1 MNDELTEQGIIHK
14 PNKAVSPMNSEE
26 KVKVRVN
33 TAEVLRVLKQDFEAS
48 KRLRHRNDEKI
59 RQWRR
64 EYNGEPYGN
73 ERKGRSKIIARMIKK
88 QSEWQHASLVDPFVS
103 TADIIRAKPVTWEDR
118 EISPKVEIL
127 LNTQFCRQFDRFNF
141 MNKAIKV
148 LDQEGTCVIR
158 TGWKYKEDIIKEQ
171 IKVEQPNP
179 EFIQAREQLAMMQQ
193 ELTQYEPII
202 AQSQQTMSMLEGQ
215 GIEPGQAIQA
225 GMLDPAI
232 IEQGQVAMQE
242 SQAIQEQ
249 IEQFSQQLQ
258 QIPQTIL
265 VPKIIERQKAVVN
278 EPTAMVCRNEDI
290 FIDPTC
296 QDDMDNCQFVIYRYE
311 TDMTSLK
318 RAGIY
323 KNLDKVTLSLK
334 DAEYMSKDRD
344 LKGYDPTF
352 EFSDVARKKLVVY
365 EYWGNYDIDNDGEAE
380 AIVCTWIG
388 NTIIQ
393 LRDNPFPDK
402 KPPFIVVPFNSIPF
416 SLYGESN
423 AELLSENQ
431 KVATAIIRGLVDNM
445 AMSNNGQK
453 GIRKGALDEY
463 NLSKFMNGENFE
475 FNANPNDFYD
485 GHFNEFPAS
494 ALNFL
499 QILNNEAESITGV
512 KNFGQGMTG
521 ISLGTTAT
529 GAQAVMDSAAVRRLN
544 IVRNIAE
551 NLVKPLL
558 RKWLAYDAEFLDEET
573 QFRITNEEFI
583 WLKRDDLGA
592 KIDIDLAISTSE
604 DNKSTA
610 SELGFLLQT
619 IGPNEDPEIRKII
632 ISDICDL
639 YNKPELA
646 KKIREYQPQ
655 PDPLQQRLQELQIE
669 MLEAQIENERAKGG
683 RAEVDSDLKRAK
695 TDVERAKAE
704 NIASNTD
711 KTDLDYLQQYYG
723 VQNKSKQEFEL
734 EKNREN
740 NEAKLTAEALKLLGN
755 LDRKNTL

>member
-1 MNDELTEQGIIHK
+1 MNDELTQQGVIHK

-26 KVKVRVN
+26 KVKVKVN
-33 TAEVLRVLKQDFEAS
+33 TAEVLRILKQDFEAS
-48 KRLRHRNDEKI
+48 RRLRYRNDEKI

-103 TADIIRAKPVTWEDR
+103 TPDIIRAKPVTWEDK
-118 EISPKVEIL
+118 EISPKVQIL

-179 EFIQAREQLAMMQQ
+179 EFIQAGQQLAMMQEQ
-193 ELTQYEPII
+193 LAQYEPIV
-202 AQSQQTMSMLEGQ
+202 AQFQQTMGMLEQQ
-215 GIEPGQAIQA
+215 GINPEQAIQA
-225 GMLDPAI
+225 GMLDPAMM
-232 IEQGQVAMQE
+232 EQGQIAMQE

-249 IEQFSQQLQ
+249 IQQLGGQLQ

-265 VPKIIERQKAVVN
+265 VPQIIERKKAVVN

-296 QDDMDNCQFVIYRYE
+296 QDNMDNCQFVIYRYE

-323 KNLDKVTLSLK
+323 KNLDKVTLTLK
-334 DAEYMSKDRD
+334 DAEYMSRARD

-380 AIVCTWIG
+380 AIVCTWID

-463 NLSKFMNGENFE
+463 NLAKFMNGENFE

-512 KNFGQGMTG
+512 KNFGQGMSAA
-521 ISLGTTAT
+521 SLGNTAT

-604 DNKSTA
+604 DNKATA

-646 KKIREYQPQ
+646 KKIRDYQPQ
-655 PDPLQQRLQELQIE
+655 PDPLQTRLQELQCQ

-723 VQNKSKQEFEL
+723 VQDKSKQAFEL
-734 EKNREN
+734 EKNKQN
-740 NEAKLTAEALKLLGN
+740 NDAKLTSEALKLLGN

>member
-1 MNDELTEQGIIHK
+1 MHDELTQQGVIHK
-14 PNKAVSPMNSEE
+14 PNKAVSPMNREE

-33 TAEVLRVLKQDFEAS
+33 TAEVLRILKQDFEAS

-59 RQWRR
+59 RQWKR

-103 TADIIRAKPVTWEDR
+103 TPDIIRAKPVTWEDK

-148 LDQEGTCVIR
+148 LDQEGTCVVR

-179 EFIQAREQLAMMQQ
+179 EFIQAREQLVMMQEQ
-193 ELTQYEPII
+193 LAQYEPII
-202 AQSQQTMSMLEGQ
+202 AQFQQTIGMLEEQ
-215 GIEPGQAIQA
+215 GIDPNQAIQA
-225 GMLDPAI
+225 GMLDPAV

-242 SQAIQEQ
+242 SQALGQQIQA
-249 IEQFSQQLQ
+249 FSEQLQ

-265 VPKIIERQKAVVN
+265 VPQIIERKKAVIN

-323 KNLDKVTLSLK
+323 KNLDKVALSLK
-334 DAEYMSKDRD
+334 DTEHMAESRD

-380 AIVCTWIG
+380 AIVCTWIN

-463 NLSKFMNGENFE
+463 NLAKFMNGENFE

-512 KNFGQGMTG
+512 KNFGQGMNG
-521 ISLGTTAT
+521 ASLGTTAT

-604 DNKSTA
+604 DNKATA

-655 PDPLQQRLQELQIE
+655 PDPLQTRLQELQIE

-723 VQNKSKQEFEL
+723 VQDKSKQAFEL
-734 EKNREN
+734 EKNRQN
-740 NEAKLTAEALKLLGN
+740 NETKLTSETLKLLSK

>member
-1 MNDELTEQGIIHK
+1 MNDELTQQGVIHK

-26 KVKVRVN
+26 KVKVKVN
-33 TAEVLRVLKQDFEAS
+33 TAEVLRILKQDFEAS
-48 KRLRHRNDEKI
+48 RRLRYRNDEKI

-103 TADIIRAKPVTWEDR
+103 TPDIIRAKPVTWEDK
-118 EISPKVEIL
+118 EISPKVQIL

-179 EFIQAREQLAMMQQ
+179 EFIQAQQQLAMMQEQ
-193 ELTQYEPII
+193 LAQYEPIV
-202 AQSQQTMSMLEGQ
+202 AEFQQTMGMLEQQ
-215 GIEPGQAIQA
+215 GINPEQAIQA
-225 GMLDPAI
+225 GMLDPAMM
-232 IEQGQVAMQE
+232 EQGQIAMQE

-249 IEQFSQQLQ
+249 IQQLGGQLQ

-265 VPKIIERQKAVVN
+265 VPQIIERKKAVVN

-296 QDDMDNCQFVIYRYE
+296 QDNMDNCQFVIYRYE

-323 KNLDKVTLSLK
+323 KNLDKVTLTLK
-334 DAEYMSKDRD
+334 DAEYMSRARD

-380 AIVCTWIG
+380 AIVCTWID

-463 NLSKFMNGENFE
+463 NLAKFMNGENFE

-485 GHFNEFPAS
+485 GHFNEFPTS

-512 KNFGQGMTG
+512 KNFGQGMSAA
-521 ISLGTTAT
+521 SLGNTAT

-604 DNKSTA
+604 DNKATA
-610 SELGFLLQT
+610 SELSFLLQT
-619 IGPNEDPEIRKII
+619 IGPSEDPEIRKII

-646 KKIREYQPQ
+646 KKIRDYQPQ
-655 PDPLQQRLQELQIE
+655 PDPLQTRLQELQIE

-723 VQNKSKQEFEL
+723 VQDKSKQAFEL
-734 EKNREN
+734 EKNKQN
-740 NEAKLTAEALKLLGN
+740 NDAKLTSETLKLLGS

>member
-1 MNDELTEQGIIHK
+1 MHDELTQQGVIHK
-14 PNKAVSPMNSEE
+14 PNKAVSPMNREE

-33 TAEVLRVLKQDFEAS
+33 TAEVLRILKQDFEAS
-48 KRLRHRNDEKI
+48 RRLKHRNDEKI
-59 RQWRR
+59 RQWKR

-103 TADIIRAKPVTWEDR
+103 TSDIIRAKPVTWEDK

-148 LDQEGTCVIR
+148 LDQEGTCVVR

-179 EFIQAREQLAMMQQ
+179 EFIQAREQLAMMQEQ
-193 ELTQYEPII
+193 LAQYEPII
-202 AQSQQTMSMLEGQ
+202 AQFQQTMAMLEEQ
-215 GIEPGQAIQA
+215 GISPEQAIQA

-242 SQAIQEQ
+242 SQAISEQ

-265 VPKIIERQKAVVN
+265 VPQIIERKKPIVN

-323 KNLDKVTLSLK
+323 KNLDKVALSLK
-334 DAEYMSKDRD
+334 DTEYMAESRD

-380 AIVCTWIG
+380 AIVCTWIN

-402 KPPFIVVPFNSIPF
+402 KPPFIIVPFNSIPF

-463 NLSKFMNGENFE
+463 NLAKFMNGENFE

-512 KNFGQGMTG
+512 KNFGQGMNGT
-521 ISLGTTAT
+521 SLGTTAT

-604 DNKSTA
+604 DNKATA

-655 PDPLQQRLQELQIE
+655 PDPLQTRLQELQIE

-723 VQNKSKQEFEL
+723 IQDKSKQEFEL
-734 EKNREN
+734 EKNRQN
-740 NEAKLTAEALKLLGN
+740 NETKLTSETLKLLSK

>member
-1 MNDELTEQGIIHK
+1 MHDELTQQGVIHK
-14 PNKAVSPMNSEE
+14 PNKAVSPMNREE

-48 KRLRHRNDEKI
+48 RRLKHRNDEKI
-59 RQWRR
+59 RQWKR

-103 TADIIRAKPVTWEDR
+103 TSDIIRAKPVTWEDK

-148 LDQEGTCVIR
+148 LDQEGTCVVR

-179 EFIQAREQLAMMQQ
+179 EFIQAREQLAMMQEQ
-193 ELTQYEPII
+193 LAQYEPII
-202 AQSQQTMSMLEGQ
+202 TQFQQTMSMLEEQ
-215 GIEPGQAIQA
+215 GIDPNQAIQA
-225 GMLDPAI
+225 GMLDSAI

-242 SQAIQEQ
+242 SQAISEQ

-265 VPKIIERQKAVVN
+265 VPQIIERKKPIVN

-323 KNLDKVTLSLK
+323 KNLDKVALSLK
-334 DAEYMSKDRD
+334 DTEYMAESRD

-380 AIVCTWIG
+380 AIVCTWIN

-463 NLSKFMNGENFE
+463 NLAKFMNGENFE

-512 KNFGQGMTG
+512 KNFGQGMNG
-521 ISLGTTAT
+521 ASLGTTAT

-604 DNKSTA
+604 DNKATA

-655 PDPLQQRLQELQIE
+655 PDPLQRRLQELQIE

-723 VQNKSKQEFEL
+723 IQDKSKQEFEL
-734 EKNREN
+734 EKNRQN
-740 NEAKLTAEALKLLGN
+740 NETKLTSETLKLLSK